1 MSKKSKNI
9 ITIDVKFGM
18 SSVYT
23 AVIFQVRQVLE
34 RSNAAMLFWNLGRA
48 GAHFSKKKIH
58 VSRSIHGSHLEKVK
72 CEMKI
77 SLHGL

>member
-23 AVIFQVRQVLE
+23 AVIFQVGQVLG

-48 GAHFSKKKIH
+48 DTDKHRTG
-58 VSRSIHGSHLEKVK
+58 
-72 CEMKI
+72 
-77 SLHGL
+77 